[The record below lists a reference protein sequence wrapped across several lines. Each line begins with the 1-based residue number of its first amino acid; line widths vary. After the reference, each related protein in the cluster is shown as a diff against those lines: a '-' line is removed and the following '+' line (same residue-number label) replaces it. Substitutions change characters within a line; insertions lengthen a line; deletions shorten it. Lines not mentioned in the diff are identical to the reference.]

1 LRARFAK
8 AALSAVFLISVFL
21 SNLLFA
27 QATTAQS
34 AAVEQT
40 CPAFTH
46 NGALG
51 SDKWTYQISLGDSR
65 AQLIHVR
72 IELAPTS
79 SDLRVQLPVW
89 NAVYQ
94 VRDFS
99 QYVRNVTAK
108 DKNGGEIIPVPVDK
122 TTWSVPNASTVE
134 YDFLAQM
141 PGPFGAELNSDHA
154 FLNLAMLLMY
164 PVGAPKESMRVQFAN
179 VPKGWRIA
187 TPLTAASQDG
197 GTSSYCAA
205 NYDRL
210 VDSPVE
216 VGDFRESDFES
227 ERAHFRVIVRADP
240 QNYSMDELD
249 RMLQKIVSAEITWM
263 ADRPFQQY
271 TFIYHFPKG
280 RGRGGMEHA
289 YSAAIEANAPTLTGD
304 WTPLAG
310 LSAHEF
316 FHLWNVKRIRPQSLE
331 PVDYTKENYTR
342 ALWFCEGVT
351 STVAESTLFRA
362 GILEEKDFLAGLAAE
377 IRELETRP
385 AHRTQS
391 AEGTS
396 LQAWLEKYPAYRAP
410 ERSISYYNKG
420 ELLGMMLNLAI
431 LDASGGMKSLRELFQ
446 WMNEH
451 YAKQGRYYPDSEGV
465 KEAAEAITGKS
476 FGDFFK
482 SYVSGLKEIP
492 YDDFLS
498 SVGLTVK
505 TKKITVVDPGFT
517 VSANFSG
524 MSIVD
529 SVEPGSDAEAKGIR
543 TGDVLRRIDG
553 EAASDLAAQIASL
566 EPGRSVRLSIQRDSV
581 VLELPVRVGARSV
594 LDYEI
599 VNTPHVTDAQRRRRV
614 AWMRAEA
621 ETAAAN

>member
-1 LRARFAK
+1 MRATFAK
-8 AALSAVFLISVFL
+8 AALSAVFLT
-21 SNLLFA
+21 NLLFA
-27 QATTAQS
+27 QAPTVQS
-34 AAVEQT
+34 AAVEQS

-46 NGALG
+46 NGSIG
-51 SDKWTYQISLGDSR
+51 SDKWNYQLSLGDQK

-79 SDLRVQLPVW
+79 PDLKVQLPVW
-89 NAVYQ
+89 NALYQ
-94 VRDFS
+94 IRDFS
-99 QYVRNVTAK
+99 QYVRNVTAA
-108 DKNGGEIIPVPVDK
+108 DKSGNEITPVAVDK
-122 TTWSVPNASTVE
+122 TTWSVPNASTIE

-141 PGPFGAELNSDHA
+141 PGPFGAEFNSDHA
-154 FLNLAMLLMY
+154 FLNMAVLLMY
-164 PVGAPKESMRVQFAN
+164 PVAVPKETMHVQFAS
-179 VPKGWRIA
+179 VPSGWRVA
-187 TPLTAASQDG
+187 TPLTAANKNAEPW
-197 GTSSYCAA
+197 SYCAP

-216 VGDFRESDFES
+216 ISDFRESDFES
-227 ERAHFRVIVRADP
+227 NGGHFRVMVRADP

-249 RMLQKIVSAEITWM
+249 RMLQKIVSAEIAWM
-263 ADRPFQQY
+263 ADRPFQRY

-289 YSAAIEANAPTLTGD
+289 YAAAIEANAPSLTGD
-304 WTPLAG
+304 WTPLAA

-331 PVDYTKENYTR
+331 PIDYTKENYTR

-362 GILEEKDFLAGLAAE
+362 GILEEKDFLSGLAGE

-391 AEGTS
+391 AEASS
-396 LQAWLEKYPAYRAP
+396 LEAWLEKYPAYRAP

-420 ELLGMMLNLAI
+420 ELLGEMLNLAI
-431 LDASGGMKSLRELFQ
+431 LDASGGTKSLRELFQ

-465 KEAAEAITGKS
+465 REAAETITGKS
-476 FGDFFK
+476 FAEFFQL
-482 SYVSGLKEIP
+482 YVSGSKEIP

-498 SVGLTVK
+498 SVGLRVK
-505 TKKITVVDPGFT
+505 TKKIDAVDPGFT

-543 TGDVLRRIDG
+543 TGDVIRAING
-553 EAASDLAAQIASL
+553 EPASSFTSQIAAL
-566 EPGRSVRLSIQRDSV
+566 ESGSSVRLTVARDLAL
-581 VLELPVRVGARSV
+581 LELSVRVGTRSQ

-599 VNTPHVTDAQRRRRV
+599 VDTNHVTEAQRTRRM
-614 AWMRAEA
+614 AWMRAES
-621 ETAAAN
+621 ETTAAH